1 MTDIVRYQPPTPVST
16 EELGTLM
23 QVAGALAKSGLF
35 KDTRQAEQAV
45 AKVLVGRDLGLS
57 PTEAMMGIHIVEG
70 KPELS
75 ASLQASFVKRTPGY
89 DYRVLEHTDQA
100 CEIAFYRD
108 GEEIGRSRFTIEDA
122 RRAGLAGRNVW
133 KSYPR
138 NMLFARTMSNGV
150 AFHCPEVTG
159 GIRVYHEGEIGTAEP
174 ADKAPMPEPAGNTEV
189 VEETTQPERT
199 PPTDAQ
205 LDFLKKILRGKARGI
220 LKPSRAQL
228 DVVAAGHGIVVD
240 DGWIDRL
247 SKQECSAL
255 ITSFREDPLPSIEY
269 PTDVPAEDVVIVA
282 DPVEGDDDLP
292 FESQQET
299 LV

>member
-174 ADKAPMPEPAGNTEV
+174 ADKEHVLEPEGSTDGPV
-189 VEETTQPERT
+189 PSERT

-205 LDFLKKILRGKARGI
+205 IEFLKKILRGNARGI

-228 DVVAAGHGIVVD
+228 DVVAAGHGVTIGE
-240 DGWIDRL
+240 GWLDRL

-292 FESQQET
+292 FESGQET